1 MALFENHAGLNL
13 TADKLQ
19 LVEVIH
25 KENSFFLENV
35 DEVKLDGFDEGTEVA
50 EIINILQN
58 SFQKIISRKPL
69 LSRNVSFSLGHEFFK
84 IAQIPYESTL
94 LKLDLLDYLKYEFD
108 VLFPACR
115 RDDYI
120 LRHFEVNREGIIN
133 NNTVI
138 LVAVKR
144 KMVQII
150 HQFCRNNNLILKNID
165 NVHIASNSFIL
176 LDNIGSRKEIYCS
189 ILVDGDYLSIIGLDE
204 KHPMYFRVRKIK
216 DHDNMTAQMV
226 EELDHLIQVGVST
239 RSISKCYVGGD
250 LADDKFMKMFRDNF
264 DINLIRYNP
273 LDKTRVSPHLF
284 ESDLFKENYHC
295 FTAASGMALRMI

>member
-25 KENSFFLENV
+25 KENNFYLENV
-35 DEVKLDGFDEGTEVA
+35 DEIKHDDFDESAKVA
-50 EIINILQN
+50 EIINVLQN
-58 SFQKIISRKPL
+58 SFQQIISKKPL
-69 LSRNVSFSLGHEFFK
+69 QSANVSFSLGHDFFK

-94 LKLDLLDYLKYEFD
+94 LKQDLVDYLKYEFD
-108 VLFPACR
+108 VLFPQCNQ
-115 RDDYI
+115 DDYI

-133 NNTVI
+133 NNTLI
-138 LVAVKR
+138 LVAVRR
-144 KMVQII
+144 KIVEVI
-150 HQFCRNNNLILKNID
+150 HKFCQSNNLVLKNID

-189 ILVDGDYLSIIGLDE
+189 ILVDGDYVSIIGLDE

-216 DHDNMTAQMV
+216 DPLDMKTQIR
-226 EELDHLIQVGVST
+226 EELDHLMQVGVST
-239 RSISKCYVGGD
+239 RAISKCYVGGD
-250 LADDKFMKMFRDNF
+250 LADDNFMTMFRDNF

-273 LDKTRVSPHLF
+273 LDKTRVAPHLF